1 MSSATFV
8 AAGAVGAAGFLLS
21 RHLAA
26 ALTPHASL
34 RALGNARDAL
44 CFLPANFTG
53 CMANFQ
59 GYSHDHI

>member
-8 AAGAVGAAGFLLS
+8 AAGAVGAAVFLLS

-34 RALGNARDAL
+34 RTLGNARDA
-44 CFLPANFTG
+44 F
-53 CMANFQ
+53 
-59 GYSHDHI
+59 